1 MCYVMSVGIRELRQN
16 LSVYI
21 RRVQR
26 GEALQVTE
34 HGKPVALLAPLP
46 RADDPLADLLAA
58 GRLIPASRSFDEL
71 PRPIKL
77 PPGSPS
83 ATETVLAMRDE
94 EDRGGVLSRHFGIRE
109 TRDRRA
115 ALEAAPAHGAR
126 CAVDRQRATPRGGP
140 ACARPAASAGPDSS
154 VSKRAA

>member
-94 EDRGGVLSRHFGIRE
+94 EDR
-109 TRDRRA
+109 
-115 ALEAAPAHGAR
+115 
-126 CAVDRQRATPRGGP
+126 
-140 ACARPAASAGPDSS
+140 
-154 VSKRAA
+154 